1 MIPRD
6 IESLISNLANVIDLK
21 SVERFFNQDQQQQ
34 QKLKNC

>member
-34 QKLKNC
+34 KLKNC